1 MRFNNYVHFKNYC
14 LKIASN
20 HGYHVCDNYLKV
32 FEQFEI
38 VVQLLIDLQDNH
50 IIKLQKNILNIICD
64 YFKKGDFETV
74 FSLKWILYSGH

>member
-1 MRFNNYVHFKNYC
+1 MYIFKNYC

-32 FEQFEI
+32 FEQFET

-50 IIKLQKNILNIICD
+50 IIKLQKYNKYNM
-64 YFKKGDFETV
+64 
-74 FSLKWILYSGH
+74 